1 MNEWTLVTRIAKQGK
16 ESGRGKEKEKEKE
29 KEMKM
34 KRDVSKVEY
43 KE

>member
-16 ESGRGKEKEKEKE
+16 ESGKLKEKE